1 MATDALLHLHLHPH
15 PAHAAVRAR
24 GADEPLEA
32 LAQRMDDHALIVL
45 DRAGRVRGW
54 SPGAERLSGYTRDEA
69 LGRHVSVFY
78 PAEDLRSGAPG
89 REVEDALSG
98 RVEVEGWWTRKDGTR
113 MWGRRVLSPLPG
125 PGGEAEG
132 VGVVVCDLT
141 GTQEAHRRLHE
152 REECYRSLFEHT
164 PDAVCTLDVHG
175 RITGANAACE
185 AVTGLRAR
193 ELLGRPFEAL
203 AEPGDRERVREAAAR
218 CARGEPRSTELALR
232 RRGGGRLALEA
243 TLVPIIVGGQPAGV
257 FVVARDATGRRRREA
272 EQRAGEERFR
282 RLVEEGSA
290 GFFYDLDDAGR
301 FRYVSPAAAAVTGY
315 APAELVGR
323 AFAEAL
329 DAEPAAGGGAG
340 GEAFTVAVRTSA
352 GEPRWLEVVESP
364 AAGEE
369 GGRRGFAWDV
379 TRRRELERRHAHA
392 LDGDAAALPDR
403 ALFGERVA
411 RAIRVSARDPGR
423 MLAVLVVALAP
434 ADPGGDRAAA
444 HTEPVEVAARLERC
458 LRPGDAVCRLDG
470 AEFGVLLDGIRE
482 PDDAFRVARRI
493 EATLEAPLPG
503 DLRGAAVGVAVSAAG
518 RETADELLRSA
529 GAALQAARAM
539 RA

>member
-1 MATDALLHLHLHPH
+1 MATDALLHLHPH
-15 PAHAAVRAR
+15 PSHAPVRAR

-69 LGRHVSVFY
+69 LGRHVSGFY

-315 APAELVGR
+315 APADLVGR
-323 AFAEAL
+323 GFAEAL
-329 DAEPAAGGGAG
+329 DAEPAAGGATPGGAG
-340 GEAFTVAVRTSA
+340 GEAFTVAVRTST
-352 GEPRWLEVVESP
+352 GESRWLEVVESR

-379 TRRRELERRHAHA
+379 TRRRELERHAHA
-392 LDGDAAALPDR
+392 LDGGSAALPDR

-423 MLAVLVVALAP
+423 MLAVLVVAPAP
-434 ADPGGDRAAA
+434 ADPAGAHAAPA
-444 HTEPVEVAARLERC
+444 EVAARLERC
-458 LRPGDAVCRLDG
+458 LRPGDTVCWLDG

-493 EATLEAPLPG
+493 EAALEAEAPLPG
-503 DLRGAAVGVAVSAAG
+503 GVRGAAVGVAVSAAG
-518 RETADELLRSA
+518 RETADELLRGA
-529 GAALQAARAM
+529 GAALQAARAP